1 MIGCKVQTLS
11 CMIYFKYT
19 FELAVFYDSFLF
31 LFLFHNVLE
40 ANIVLHYIHLKA
52 LPISYF
58 YKWRNLNTKHTVWKN
73 KWGFVITNSVIS
85 IAQTNSK

>member
-31 LFLFHNVLE
+31 FACF
-40 ANIVLHYIHLKA
+40 Y
-52 LPISYF
+52 SYSTMF
-58 YKWRNLNTKHTVWKN
+58 
-73 KWGFVITNSVIS
+73 
-85 IAQTNSK
+85 

>member
-31 LFLFHNVLE
+31 LACF
-40 ANIVLHYIHLKA
+40 Y
-52 LPISYF
+52 SYSTMF
-58 YKWRNLNTKHTVWKN
+58 
-73 KWGFVITNSVIS
+73 
-85 IAQTNSK
+85 

>member
-19 FELAVFYDSFLF
+19 FELAVLWLFSVSCLF

-40 ANIVLHYIHLKA
+40 ANIVLHYTHLKA
-52 LPISYF
+52 LAISYF
-58 YKWRNLNTKHTVWKN
+58 YKWRNLNTKHYERINEVLL
-73 KWGFVITNSVIS
+73 
-85 IAQTNSK
+85 